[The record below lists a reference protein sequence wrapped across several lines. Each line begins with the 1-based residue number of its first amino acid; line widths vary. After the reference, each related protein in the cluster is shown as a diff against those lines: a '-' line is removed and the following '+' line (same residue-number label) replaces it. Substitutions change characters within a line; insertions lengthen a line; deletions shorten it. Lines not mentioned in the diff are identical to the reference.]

1 MSTNTDTERHFSPE
15 LDSRLDTTPHT
26 EEYDD
31 GVTFDDIDDIDD
43 TNMIKEEDVKP
54 GCSNDIDRSDTN
66 IAHVSATTGR
76 YHKMRQ
82 KNLRMILKP
91 KRKQV

>member
-66 IAHVSATTGR
+66 IAHVSATTTE
-76 YHKMRQ
+76 
-82 KNLRMILKP
+82 
-91 KRKQV
+91 